1 MKSIN
6 ILIATTLLLSTTACK
21 AQQIK
26 NAKTETVQIYGN
38 CGMCKSTIEKAGNDK
53 KTATVNWN
61 KDSKMATLTFDS
73 TKTNK
78 SEILKRIALSGYD
91 NDEFLA
97 PNDAYSG
104 LHGCCQYDRKM
115 ASDEHMNNAATEAN
129 VSNPQ
134 NHNHGHADDNMAQ
147 QTITDTMAAQGM
159 AQLYQNY
166 FKLKDAFVK
175 SNQKS
180 IMNYSGSLYRTI
192 KSIDMNTLEHSVH
205 IVWMKKMKDLEQD
218 ASAIANE
225 KNIEKQRSYLN
236 RLSNNVYELM
246 KAGKPNAAVYF
257 DHCPMANGGKG
268 ANWLSQEK
276 EIKNPYYGDAMLSCG
291 KTLETIK

>member
-1 MKSIN
+1 MIMMN
-6 ILIATTLLLSTTACK
+6 FLRQTMPILVCMAVANTTAK
-21 AQQIK
+21 
-26 NAKTETVQIYGN
+26 
-38 CGMCKSTIEKAGNDK
+38 
-53 KTATVNWN
+53 WL
-61 KDSKMATLTFDS
+61 LT
-73 TKTNK
+73 
-78 SEILKRIALSGYD
+78 
-91 NDEFLA
+91 
-97 PNDAYSG
+97 
-104 LHGCCQYDRKM
+104 
-115 ASDEHMNNAATEAN
+115 
-129 VSNPQ
+129 